1 MKARLRE
8 GVAFLGVGGT
18 AFVLGAASLE
28 ALVRSGLSPYAA
40 QVPALGLAILTT
52 WAGNRRWTFRVNA
65 PPTWREFLRY
75 VGASLGGLAV
85 NAATFSALTYAGLP
99 TTPAFAAAT
108 VAAMGFNFF
117 SYKFAVFAR

>member
-8 GVAFLGVGGT
+8 GAAFLGVGGT
-18 AFVLGAASLE
+18 AFVLGAVSLE
-28 ALVRSGLSPYAA
+28 ALVRAGVSPYAA

-52 WAGNRRWTFRVNA
+52 WMGNRRWTFRVDA
-65 PPTWREFLRY
+65 PPTRREFLRY
-75 VGASLGGLAV
+75 VGASLGGLVV
-85 NAATFSALTYAGLP
+85 NAATFSTLTYAGLP
-99 TTPAFAAAT
+99 TIPAFAAAT

>member
-1 MKARLRE
+1 MKVRLRE
-8 GVAFLGVGGT
+8 GAAFLGVGGT
-18 AFVLGAASLE
+18 AFVLGAVSLE
-28 ALVRSGLSPYAA
+28 ALVRAGVSPYAA

-52 WAGNRRWTFRVNA
+52 WLGNRRWTFRVDA
-65 PPTWREFLRY
+65 PPTRREFLRY
-75 VGASLGGLAV
+75 VGASLGGLVV
-85 NAATFSALTYAGLP
+85 NAATFSTLTYAGLP

>member
-8 GVAFLGVGGT
+8 GAVFLGVGGA
-18 AFVLGAASLE
+18 AFVVGAASLE
-28 ALVRSGLSPYAA
+28 GLVRIGLSPYAA

-52 WAGNRRWTFRVNA
+52 WIGNRRWTFRVSA
-65 PPTWREFLRY
+65 PPTWREFGRY

-85 NAATFSALTYAGLP
+85 NAATFSALTYAGAA
-99 TTPAFAAAT
+99 TIPAFAAAT
-108 VAAMGFNFF
+108 VAAMGFNFL

>member
-8 GVAFLGVGGT
+8 GAAFLAVGGT

-28 ALVRSGLSPYAA
+28 ALVRAGVSPYAA

-52 WAGNRRWTFRVNA
+52 WMGNRRWTFRVDA
-65 PPTWREFLRY
+65 PPTRREFLRY
-75 VGASLGGLAV
+75 VGASLGGLVV
-85 NAATFSALTYAGLP
+85 NAATFSTLTYAGLP

-108 VAAMGFNFF
+108 VAAMGFNFLG
-117 SYKFAVFAR
+117 YKFAVFAR